1 MLCREKQYR
10 ENCAEPWEKKTAAY
24 KDVNA
29 HVRCGK
35 TPNKHTNGNK
45 LSIFI
50 SSVYNLQYSTI
61 PNLTL

>member
-1 MLCREKQYR
+1 MFSRKKQYR
-10 ENCAEPWEKKTAAY
+10 DNCAEPWEKTAAY

-50 SSVYNLQYSTI
+50 SFVYHLQYSTI